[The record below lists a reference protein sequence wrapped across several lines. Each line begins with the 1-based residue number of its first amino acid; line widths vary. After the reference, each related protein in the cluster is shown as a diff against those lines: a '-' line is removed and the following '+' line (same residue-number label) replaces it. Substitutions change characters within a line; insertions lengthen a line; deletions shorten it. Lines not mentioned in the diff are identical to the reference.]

1 MPKILIAGDFCPEG
15 FYVNEELYRDE
26 QMAEAATSVA
36 EITANHQISVVN
48 VETVYS
54 DSNTPIP
61 KSGPNLK
68 SSIQTLEFLKRMRFS
83 VAACANNHIGDYGET
98 GVLDT
103 LKALQCIG
111 MTTVGAGEDAEDAGK
126 VCYIGCEDMTVA
138 LINCCEHEF
147 GTARKGKAG
156 AAAMDWYKTGKQ
168 IAEAREKAD
177 AVIVYLHGGNEY
189 NPVPR
194 PGMKKLCHYFAECG
208 ATAVVV
214 GHSHCPQGIE
224 IYKGVPIAYGIGN
237 FYFPR
242 MNCEGMW
249 NSGYMVSLYV
259 EKGAEA
265 VMEIIP
271 YVQKEDATGIR
282 LLKGQEKADF
292 LNYMDCI
299 SGLMNWD
306 EIYEKLTL
314 AWCSMYM
321 QEWGKD
327 YLNDG
332 PSENMHELRTL
343 IIRNLFTCESHNE
356 LIKTYYDAFCEGR
369 IDESLEPYCEM
380 IRKLQ
385 KGIAF

>member
-1 MPKILIAGDFCPEG
+1 MSKILIAGDFCPEG
-15 FYVNEELYRDE
+15 FYTNEALYRDKR
-26 QMAEAATSVA
+26 MSEAAAAIA
-36 EITANHQISVVN
+36 EITSAHQISVVN

-54 DSNTPIP
+54 ESNMPIP

-68 SSIQTLEFLKRMRFS
+68 SSIQTLEFLKQMKFT
-83 VAACANNHIGDYGET
+83 VAACANNHIGDYGEE

-103 LKALQCIG
+103 LKTLQNSG
-111 MTTVGAGEDAEDAGK
+111 MLTVGAGENAQDAAK
-126 VCYIGCEDMTVA
+126 VCYIKCDDMTAA

-156 AAAMDWYKTGKQ
+156 AAAMDWYDTGKQ
-168 IAEAREKAD
+168 ITEARGKAD

-194 PGMKKLCHYFAECG
+194 PGMKKLCHHFAECG
-208 ATAVVV
+208 ATAIVV

-224 IYKGVPIAYGIGN
+224 TYKGVPIAYGIGN

-249 NSGYMVSLYV
+249 NNGYMVSLCV
-259 EKGAEA
+259 EKDTAA
-265 VMEIIP
+265 TMEIIP

-282 LLKGQEKADF
+282 LLEGQEKEAF
-292 LNYMDCI
+292 LKYMDHI
-299 SGLMNWD
+299 SALMD
-306 EIYEKLTL
+306 EEETYEKLTL

-321 QEWGKD
+321 QEWGKE
-327 YLNDG
+327 YLADG

-356 LIKTYYDAFCEGR
+356 LIKTYYDAFCDGR
-369 IDESLEPYCEM
+369 MDDSLEPYCDM
-380 IRKLQ
+380 IRRLQ
-385 KGIAF
+385 KGIV